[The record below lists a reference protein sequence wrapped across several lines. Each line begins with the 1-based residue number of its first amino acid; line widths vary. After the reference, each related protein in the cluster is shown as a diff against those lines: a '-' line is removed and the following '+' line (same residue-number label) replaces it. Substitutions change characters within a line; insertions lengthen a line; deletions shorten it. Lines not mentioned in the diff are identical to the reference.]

1 MNLKDYIIDFERVN
15 ELTSTKFDDP
25 DDKSNPFS
33 ECKYMFS
40 VSRKLIR
47 EYLDVIISKRK
58 GSISGIH
65 SDKLEHVINKLEY
78 NGILI
83 SKSEIRDRKISKVLE
98 SE

>member
-33 ECKYMFS
+33 DGKYIFS
-40 VSRKLIR
+40 VSRKIIKG
-47 EYLDVIISKRK
+47 YLDTIFQRNK
-58 GSISGIH
+58 GGVE
-65 SDKLEHVINKLEY
+65 SDKLEHIINTLEY

-83 SKSEIRDRKISKVLE
+83 SKAEIRDCKISKVLE
-98 SE
+98 NE

>member
-33 ECKYMFS
+33 EGKYMFS
-40 VSRKLIR
+40 VSRKIIKG
-47 EYLDVIISKRK
+47 YLDTIFSN
-58 GSISGIH
+58 GGISGTH
-65 SDKLEHVINKLEY
+65 SDKLEHIINTLEY